1 MSKSAP
7 GPAHD
12 ALFALVSAQAGHFT
26 AAQARTLG
34 FTDKLLHHYVSTGR
48 FLRRRRGVY
57 RFRDF
62 PATRFEDLAEL
73 LLSAGPTATF
83 SHETALVIHDLA
95 DLLPGRIHIA
105 VPRSS
110 KRRVADARVQLHR
123 LTLAPSDVEQVE
135 GLRVT
140 TATRT
145 LRDVA
150 GRIEPEQ
157 FEVAVR
163 QALSRGLTDQRKLR
177 SIIGRPY
184 GRPWRALRPFVLP
197 R

>member
-1 MSKSAP
+1 METAAT
-7 GPAHD
+7 GPEHM
-12 ALFALVSAQAGHFT
+12 ALFALSSAQAGHFT
-26 AAQARTLG
+26 AAQARALG

-48 FLRRRRGVY
+48 FVRRRRGVY

-73 LLSAGPTATF
+73 MLSAGPKAAF

-95 DLLPGRIHIA
+95 DLLPQRIHIA
-105 VPRSS
+105 VPRPS

-123 LTLAPSDVEQVE
+123 LSLAPTDVEQIE

-140 TATRT
+140 TPTRT

-157 FEVAVR
+157 FELAVR

-177 SIIGRPY
+177 AVVGRPY